1 MRTRDVRC
9 DATRVRAP
17 PRMPTFSPARRVIAD
32 RSPGFTPPPKQV
44 AAARLDALENDNADA
59 EGGGSDDSEY
69 EIEEGEG
76 ANDGRVTIER
86 ASAPSLNLSPSISTP
101 SRDSTAV
108 PSRSRRRSFSRRSN
122 HALRPDTHTQFTRSA
137 RTHDARRRRGEGSE
151 TEEKRRDRPDDAR
164 REAKQEGRAEFRR
177 FARRGDVGPRA
188 AGGAHVRH
196 GGGSPSP
203 RGSPPEVLLGVRVP
217 VLLQLRA
224 VRHALLQQEVQRRA
238 HRDALSQVHGVNDA

>member
-86 ASAPSLNLSPSISTP
+86 ASAPSLNLSPHP
-101 SRDSTAV
+101 SPRLRAT
-108 PSRSRRRSFSRRSN
+108 RRRFPRARADARFRDAEITRFAPTRTLKSRAPPER
-122 HALRPDTHTQFTRSA
+122 T
-137 RTHDARRRRGEGSE
+137 THDAGVGKVLKRKKSGGTGRTTRG
-151 TEEKRRDRPDDAR
+151 
-164 REAKQEGRAEFRR
+164 AKQSKKGARS
-177 FARRGDVGPRA
+177 FAGLLDEAMLDRV
-188 AGGAHVRH
+188 
-196 GGGSPSP
+196 
-203 RGSPPEVLLGVRVP
+203 PPEVP
-217 VLLQLRA
+217 TYATAAAPPPRA
-224 VRHALLQQEVQRRA
+224 TAPRKFCSVCGFQSCYNCARCGMRFCSRKCNA
-238 HRDALSQVHGVNDA
+238 VHTETRCLKFTA

>member
-86 ASAPSLNLSPSISTP
+86 ASAPSLNLSPHLHAFARRDGGSLALAPTLVFATLK
-101 SRDSTAV
+101 SRASPRHAHAI
-108 PSRSRRRSFSRRSN
+108 
-122 HALRPDTHTQFTRSA
+122 HALRPN
-137 RTHDARRRRGEGSE
+137 ARR
-151 TEEKRRDRPDDAR
+151 TTQAW
-164 REAKQEGRAEFRR
+164 GRF
-177 FARRGDVGPRA
+177 
-188 AGGAHVRH
+188 
-196 GGGSPSP
+196 
-203 RGSPPEVLLGVRVP
+203 
-217 VLLQLRA
+217 
-224 VRHALLQQEVQRRA
+224 
-238 HRDALSQVHGVNDA
+238 

>member
-59 EGGGSDDSEY
+59 EGGGSADSEY

-86 ASAPSLNLSPSISTP
+86 ASAPSLNLSPHP
-101 SRDSTAV
+101 SPRLRAT
-108 PSRSRRRSFSRRSN
+108 RRRFPRAR
-122 HALRPDTHTQFTRSA
+122 ADARFRDAEITRSA

-164 REAKQEGRAEFRR
+164 REAKQEGCAEFRR

-196 GGGSPSP
+196 GGGAPSP

-224 VRHALLQQEVQRRA
+224 VRHAILQQEVQRRA
-238 HRDALSQVHGVNDA
+238 HRDALSQVHGVTDA